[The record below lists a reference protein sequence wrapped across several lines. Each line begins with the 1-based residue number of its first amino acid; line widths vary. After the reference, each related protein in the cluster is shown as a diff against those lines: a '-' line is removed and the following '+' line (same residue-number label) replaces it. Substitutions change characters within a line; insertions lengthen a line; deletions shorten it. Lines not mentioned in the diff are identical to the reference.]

1 MIEISFNGF
10 FYINIGDLLLIN
22 KKYFLEECKLRD
34 LEFTKNE
41 KAELIY
47 DIIAGIMAVIS
58 VLVVMMD
65 ISNSATEKGEYYV
78 HIIDNLI
85 YFLFVADYFI
95 RMITS
100 KEKKRFFLHNIIDLI
115 AILPLGFFPSIRY
128 GSILKLIR
136 VFTYLL
142 RLVFNVKEFVFT
154 NNFIYALGITI
165 IIIIAGSIGIY
176 FFEFNNNDGI
186 NTYGDAVWL
195 SIVTVSTV
203 GYGDVFV
210 VTKYGR
216 IVACTLMITGVGFLS
231 MLTSTMSTFFF
242 KRHAEDKINNYSKD
256 TEVLVL
262 DISNLSEENKKNIM
276 SYYNFLR
283 FKDKI

>member
-34 LEFTKNE
+34 LEFNKNE

-100 KEKKRFFLHNIIDLI
+100 KEKKRFFLHNIIEGKNPNGNI
-115 AILPLGFFPSIRY
+115 AIRSI
-128 GSILKLIR
+128 IL
-136 VFTYLL
+136 
-142 RLVFNVKEFVFT
+142 
-154 NNFIYALGITI
+154 
-165 IIIIAGSIGIY
+165 
-176 FFEFNNNDGI
+176 
-186 NTYGDAVWL
+186 
-195 SIVTVSTV
+195 
-203 GYGDVFV
+203 
-210 VTKYGR
+210 
-216 IVACTLMITGVGFLS
+216 C
-231 MLTSTMSTFFF
+231 
-242 KRHAEDKINNYSKD
+242 KIS
-256 TEVLVL
+256 
-262 DISNLSEENKKNIM
+262 
-276 SYYNFLR
+276 F
-283 FKDKI
+283 

>member
-231 MLTSTMSTFFF
+231 MLTSTMSTFFL